1 MSSSRRRKRAEPRV
15 QPAPIPI
22 PAPAPPVDDPQ
33 PRTTTTTAP
42 CGLVTHLTLAVCRD
56 GALAA
61 DAVRI
66 PDPPLAPVSPVDV
79 ATAVATRLHAQ
90 LPQRVPRSNIK
101 TTLPVAAVEA
111 LVAQVATDALAALAA
126 GWTRAVAEEAVRHE
140 AATARHTHAAG
151 VAGQWNLRS
160 RPVGLLGSPSLG
172 FGQHV
177 LPYLRRS
184 VEGRALHATSQEIR
198 GACRRANTRWAVEVR
213 GMVHVAFVVCTFRH
227 LTCFSLVLFLP
238 F

>member
-15 QPAPIPI
+15 QPV
-22 PAPAPPVDDPQ
+22 PALAAPVDDPQ
-33 PRTTTTTAP
+33 PRTTTGNTAP

-66 PDPPLAPVSPVDV
+66 PDPPLAPVTPVDV

-140 AATARHTHAAG
+140 AATARHQHAAG

-198 GACRRANTRWAVEVR
+198 GACRRASTRWAVEVR
-213 GMVHVAFVVCTFRH
+213 GIDGSCGFCGLYFQTFDV
-227 LTCFSLVLFLP
+227 F
-238 F
+238 

>member
-15 QPAPIPI
+15 QPAPIP
-22 PAPAPPVDDPQ
+22 APVDDTQ
-33 PRTTTTTAP
+33 PRTTTTTTTAR
-42 CGLVTHLTLAVCRD
+42 CGLVTHLLIAVCRD

-101 TTLPVAAVEA
+101 TPLPVAAVEA

-140 AATARHTHAAG
+140 AATARHTHEAG

-198 GACRRANTRWAVEVR
+198 GACRRANTRWAVEVLR